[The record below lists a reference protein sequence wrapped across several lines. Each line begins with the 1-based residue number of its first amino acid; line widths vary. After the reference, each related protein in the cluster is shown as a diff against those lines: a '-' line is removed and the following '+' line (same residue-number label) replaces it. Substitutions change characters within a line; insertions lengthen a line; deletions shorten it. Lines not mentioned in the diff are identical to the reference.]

1 MKSLMERITL
11 FRWKLQDMNKKI
23 KISSITGIIF
33 CLFLS
38 IPAFAATVQYTYTYD
53 SLNRL
58 TTRVD
63 HGAGAMIAYTY
74 DFNGNRLTK
83 TETSVHTVFPGD
95 INDDGNIDLTDAILA
110 LHIVSGI
117 DSSQNIYRAADVN
130 GDGKTGI
137 QEVIYIFQKISGYR

>member
-1 MKSLMERITL
+1 
-11 FRWKLQDMNKKI
+11 MNKKI
-23 KISSITGIIF
+23 NILSITGIIF

-95 INDDGNIDLTDAILA
+95 INDDGNIDLTDAIFA

-117 DSSQNIYRAADVN
+117 DSQDIYKVADVN
-130 GDGKTGI
+130 GDGKVSI
-137 QEVIYIFQKISGYR
+137 QEVIYILQKISELR